1 MLAEDHRRNARPRG
15 FRAAVINPLRDDSPL
30 STIYGLAVMAL
41 FCATVLGL
49 KAIVLS

>member
-1 MLAEDHRRNARPRG
+1 MLTEDHRRSVRPRG
-15 FRAAVINPLRDDSPL
+15 FRAVAVNPLRDDSPL